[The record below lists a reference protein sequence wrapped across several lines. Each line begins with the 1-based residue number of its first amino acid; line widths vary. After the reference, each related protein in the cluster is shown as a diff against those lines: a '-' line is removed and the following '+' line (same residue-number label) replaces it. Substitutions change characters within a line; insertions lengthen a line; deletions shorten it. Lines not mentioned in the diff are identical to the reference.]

1 VGQAEIVWSSGCCSQ
16 VPSAAWLA
24 PGCIMYVCG
33 MLPAAAG
40 HNAFVLR
47 QQCHHQHVHCSDVV
61 THVAVAACPEV
72 QPCGCCCCLHQPPR
86 KPVTTHCQHLHTQ
99 RTQHSTVKHITALL
113 GSTLSRC
120 ILKAAAAAPVVLM
133 LDGSLRRSVYA
144 RMPAVC
150 PHYPL
155 VQPTSRPT
163 VPAGV
168 AATEFPALVAGG
180 SPSHLCTSHLP
191 HTFSR

>member
-1 VGQAEIVWSSGCCSQ
+1 MGQAEIVWSSGCCSQ

-86 KPVTTHCQHLHTQ
+86 KPVTTHCQHLYTQ
-99 RTQHSTVKHITALL
+99 RTQYSTAQHSEAHHSTAWFNFIKVHPESGSCSPCGVDAGRIAQKKCICQNAGCLSPLPTGPAHFTADRP
-113 GSTLSRC
+113 SRRC
-120 ILKAAAAAPVVLM
+120 
-133 LDGSLRRSVYA
+133 SY
-144 RMPAVC
+144 
-150 PHYPL
+150 
-155 VQPTSRPT
+155 
-163 VPAGV
+163 
-168 AATEFPALVAGG
+168 
-180 SPSHLCTSHLP
+180 
-191 HTFSR
+191 